1 MALSCRVLE
10 GHSSLSG
17 NPTRHPL
24 RIAPFFEAIA
34 QSKNLQQHI
43 FFPITIKLMIEDRLP
58 KLGLVCVTT
67 SDEVRFR
74 TVTRRTLSKLSE
86 SEQQQKLRTIYSAN
100 VERLYKAI
108 AFCQRENIQLYR
120 LSSGLFPFAD
130 SPLGEKILAEFT
142 TDLQQIGRLAKSN
155 EIRLVIHPDQFVV
168 LNSDRSEVIDNS
180 IKILKTHARVM
191 DLLELPRSPWA
202 LINIH
207 GGKGDRSQRLI
218 DNIKQL
224 PENIYSRLT
233 IENDE
238 HAYGSEETAEI
249 CSAAGIPMV
258 FDAHHHLVNKRLES
272 YEDPSVKQMLELAR
286 TTWKQPQ
293 WQLVHISNGK
303 NSLHDTKHSD
313 LIYDMPSCFENVPW
327 IEVEAKHKELAISEL
342 KQGWL
347 QSLDREQ
354 LAV

>member
-1 MALSCRVLE
+1 
-10 GHSSLSG
+10 
-17 NPTRHPL
+17 
-24 RIAPFFEAIA
+24 
-34 QSKNLQQHI
+34 
-43 FFPITIKLMIEDRLP
+43 MIEDRLP
-58 KLGLVCVTT
+58 ELGLVCVTA

-74 TVTRRTLSKLSE
+74 TVTRRTLSKLSK
-86 SEQQQKLRTIYSAN
+86 SEQQKKLSTIYDAN
-100 VERLYKAI
+100 VKRLFKAI
-108 AFCQRENIQLYR
+108 AFCQRENIRLYR

-130 SPLGEKILAEFT
+130 SSLGKKILAEFT
-142 TDLQQIGRLAKSN
+142 TDLQQIGRLAKN
-155 EIRLVIHPDQFVV
+155 NHIRLVIHPDQFVV
-168 LNSDRSEVIDNS
+168 LNSDRTEVIGNS
-180 IKILKTHARVM
+180 IKILKTHAHVL

-207 GGKGDRSQRLI
+207 GGKGDRAQRLI

-238 HAYGSEETAEI
+238 HAYSSREIAEI
-249 CSAAGIPMV
+249 CQAAEIPMV
-258 FDAHHHLVNKRLES
+258 FDAHHHFVNQKLES
-272 YEDPSVKQMLELAR
+272 YEDPSIQEMLELAR
-286 TTWKQPQ
+286 TTWKQPE

-303 NSLHDTKHSD
+303 DRLHDTKHSD
-313 LIYDMPSCFENVPW
+313 LIYDMPSCFQNVPW

-347 QSLDREQ
+347 RSLVQKQ